1 MKKSNQ
7 TRKTLKSIAIIVA
20 LPLAMFLIMESI
32 TYLFKGTHVINSVL
46 DIKNLIRGAGISAAI
61 AFALSMN
68 LTSGRMDLS
77 LGAQRVV
84 STILGGLLAHQLGLS
99 GVWMLIFVVIFGV
112 IFGGLVGILFVTLR
126 IPPMVLGIG
135 MACIYE
141 CIAFAVSDGIGLR
154 LVGIKG
160 TSILGNANFTIT
172 VLAII
177 AILMYILMSCTKFS
191 YNFRAVRGSQN
202 IARNS
207 GINVFTNVVICYTV
221 AGALVAF
228 SGLLDAAFTG
238 AMRASM
244 GLTSNGTV
252 MANMFAMMIGCTFLS
267 KYANQ
272 SVGIISAAI
281 TLRIFSMGL
290 TAFNVSD
297 AMNGCINMALF
308 IGFLIYQSN
317 SHIFKQ
323 SKYDKE
329 RIAQARELKN
339 KKLAVEKSLSF

>member
-1 MKKSNQ
+1 MKKSNK
-7 TRKTLKSIAIIVA
+7 TIKTLKSIAIIVA
-20 LPLAMFLIMESI
+20 LPLAMFLIMESM
-32 TYLFKGTHVINSVL
+32 TYFLKGTHVISSML

-77 LGAQRVV
+77 LGSQRVV
-84 STILGGLLAHQLGLS
+84 STILGGLLAHKLGLS
-99 GVWMLIFVVIFGV
+99 GIWMLVFVVAF
-112 IFGGLVGILFVTLR
+112 GLVFGFLVGYLFVTLR

-160 TSILGNANFTIT
+160 TEILGNANFTIT
-172 VLAII
+172 VLGII
-177 AILMYILMSCTKFS
+177 ALLMYVLMSCTRFS
-191 YNFRAVRGSQN
+191 YNFRAVRGSQH

-221 AGALVAF
+221 AGALVAV
-228 SGLLDAAFTG
+228 SGILDAAFTG
-238 AMRASM
+238 AMTASM

-281 TLRIFSMGL
+281 ALKIFSMGL

-308 IGFLIYQSN
+308 IAFLVYQSN
-317 SHIFKQ
+317 SYRFKQ
-323 SKYDKE
+323 AKDDRA
-329 RIAQARELKN
+329 RIAQARELKS
-339 KKLAVEKSLSF
+339 KRMAVGESVGA